1 MKIILKIFY
10 CLKCGSVFRKRT
22 LSYSSSCIH
31 CGYPTTVY
39 QGQEEVETK

>member
-1 MKIILKIFY
+1 MKIILKVFY
-10 CLKCGSVFRKRT
+10 CIKCGSVFRIRT
-22 LSYSSSCIH
+22 LGYRSSCIH